1 MIFSHIIFSILF
13 LFLAI
18 ICFRAGV
25 VIINAKGGLIP
36 KLHERQEKKSTGQ
49 YHPGQVLIGT
59 LFILVSIFFFITSL
73 KIAFDG
79 FKLISLVW

>member
-18 ICFRAGV
+18 ISFRAGIA
-25 VIINAKGGLIP
+25 IINAKGGLIP
-36 KLHERQEKKSTGQ
+36 KLHKRQDEKSTGQ
-49 YHPGQVLIGT
+49 YHLGQVLIGIS
-59 LFILVSIFFFITSL
+59 FILVSIFFLITSL

-79 FKLISLVW
+79 FKLISLV